1 MAGGNDGRSIR
12 PPVNAGGDEY
22 LLTISLG
29 ADLGASTGVSARDA
43 FRAAHQW
50 VTRQGS
56 PMACP
61 ARRGTHT
68 ARQRARRAQAGRAAG
83 RVAQSS
89 GTRHERQQ
97 ACRLFGAG
105 KCCMKFHKMAKQL
118 PKKTL
123 HETADIVHGYL

>member
-12 PPVNAGGDEY
+12 PPANAGGDEY

-29 ADLGASTGVSARDA
+29 ATLGANTGVSARDA

-61 ARRGTHT
+61 ARRGLEQMLHDSLLLG
-68 ARQRARRAQAGRAAG
+68 ARRATGRRG
-83 RVAQSS
+83 GGGVVK
-89 GTRHERQQ
+89 ER
-97 ACRLFGAG
+97 GAY
-105 KCCMKFHKMAKQL
+105 F
-118 PKKTL
+118 
-123 HETADIVHGYL
+123 